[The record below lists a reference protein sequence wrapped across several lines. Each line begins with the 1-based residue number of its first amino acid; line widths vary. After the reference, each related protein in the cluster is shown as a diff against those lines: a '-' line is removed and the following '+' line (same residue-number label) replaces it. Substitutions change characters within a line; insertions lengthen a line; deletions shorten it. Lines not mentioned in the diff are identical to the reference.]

1 MRLRIVVLVGLALLI
16 GRTAFAQEYDKM
28 ELSGNYSY
36 ASGNPS
42 NVLHHFALNG
52 GGGAFVY
59 NFNRFFGLKWDMQG
73 YGASTSTFTNL
84 TVVNPLIVGGT
95 TVIPSVSASGNLF
108 TYMGGAQ
115 LRLPTHTFKPF
126 GEVLIGGA
134 HTNLY
139 RNLFHAV
146 GICQPI
152 AGSTCTGT
160 STVVTSSG
168 VSNNSFAVAI
178 GGGFDIRLSKHFALR
193 PFQMDYLS
201 TSFKDTLVP
210 GGSNHQNNWRYLA
223 GINMTW
229 GE

>member
-1 MRLRIVVLVGLALLI
+1 MKIRIVVLVGLALLI

-42 NVLHHFALNG
+42 NALHNFALNG

-59 NFNRFFGLKWDMQG
+59 NFNRFFGIKWDMQG
-73 YGASTSTFTNL
+73 YGASTSTFSDV
-84 TVVNPLIVGGT
+84 TVVNPLITGGT
-95 TVIPSVSASGNLF
+95 TVIPSISASGNLF
-108 TYMGGAQ
+108 TYMGGVQ

-139 RNLFHAV
+139 RNLNTAI
-146 GICQPI
+146 GICQPV
-152 AGSTCTGT
+152 AGTTCTGT
-160 STVVTSSG
+160 TTVVNVSG
-168 VSNNSFAVAI
+168 VSNNSFAVAV
-178 GGGFDIRLSKHFALR
+178 GGGFDIRLSKHFAFR

-201 TSFKDTLVP
+201 SSFKDSLVI
-210 GGSNHQNNWRYLA
+210 GGHDHQNNWRYLA
-223 GINMTW
+223 GINFTF

>member
-1 MRLRIVVLVGLALLI
+1 
-16 GRTAFAQEYDKM
+16 
-28 ELSGNYSY
+28 
-36 ASGNPS
+36 
-42 NVLHHFALNG
+42 
-52 GGGAFVY
+52 
-59 NFNRFFGLKWDMQG
+59 
-73 YGASTSTFTNL
+73 
-84 TVVNPLIVGGT
+84 
-95 TVIPSVSASGNLF
+95 
-108 TYMGGAQ
+108 MGGAQ

-152 AGSTCTGT
+152 AGSSCTGT
-160 STVVTSSG
+160 STVVTSTG

-178 GGGFDIRLSKHFALR
+178 GGGFDIRLSKHFSLR

-223 GINMTW
+223 GINITW